1 MSNIQLVEN
10 LYRLRKAHHYT
21 QQEIS
26 DLLNI
31 SRQAYSNY
39 ETSKRAPDLDSLISM
54 EYLSTSWSII
64 PVQKTD

>member
-26 DLLNI
+26 DEI
-31 SRQAYSNY
+31 G
-39 ETSKRAPDLDSLISM
+39 RAH
-54 EYLSTSWSII
+54 
-64 PVQKTD
+64 V

>member
-26 DLLNI
+26 DF
-31 SRQAYSNY
+31 
-39 ETSKRAPDLDSLISM
+39 PDRLIP
-54 EYLSTSWSII
+54 TTK
-64 PVQKTD
+64 PVNGHRIWIL